1 MNLKKNLSA
10 MQLLMLGLV
19 VSFLWTSVASAAPV
33 YRGKFT
39 LPYEVR
45 WGQTVLPAGDYRL
58 RFVDIGTRVFA
69 VIQDAKTSQDVALVA
84 ASSTD
89 DAKGQS
95 ALLLANDGGQRVVHS
110 FRLRELGMVFI
121 YEPALVPSP
130 REIEAA
136 QTTYTLPVV
145 ATKE

>member
-10 MQLLMLGLV
+10 IQLLVLGLV
-19 VSFLWTSVASAAPV
+19 VSFLWAGVVNAAPL

-45 WGQTVLPAGDYRL
+45 WGQTVLPSGDYRL
-58 RFVDIGTRVFA
+58 RFADIGTRVFA
-69 VIQDAKTSQDVALVA
+69 VIQEARTSQDVALVA

-89 DAKGQS
+89 DATGQS
-95 ALLLANDGGQRVVHS
+95 SLLLVNDGGQWVVHS

-130 REIEAA
+130 REVEEAR
-136 QTTYTLPVV
+136 TTTLPVV